1 MRIQESLLSQFL
13 AYNQFQ
19 AGPVLIDGA
28 NLDVYQS

>member
-19 AGPVLIDGA
+19 AGPGVIDGA
-28 NLDVYQS
+28 DFDVYQA